1 MDTDEQSKPESGPA
15 PVQPVAFARRQLLR
29 GIGWAL
35 LPAAAIGFSSCTAPH
50 YDRDRG
56 VFVMR
61 PRK

>member
-1 MDTDEQSKPESGPA
+1 MAADYPIQTESQSMPTA
-15 PVQPVAFARRQLLR
+15 LARRHFLR

-35 LPAAAIGFSSCTAPH
+35 LPGAAIGLSSCTAPH

-61 PRK
+61 PKK